1 MTKIYYYNEKLMKKI
16 TKNKV
21 SKKEKIKD
29 FISNILFFVVAFG
42 VTLFIFNYKG
52 FGFINSDKMIIQII
66 EFLLMY
72 LIVFFIIALLR
83 VLLEFLLAILKSIIN
98 KILGKDSGKRYF
110 SDTFRSNF
118 ARKNKI
124 KLVLAD
130 DKMTV
135 LYEYLE
141 VAPDLTTVAYGID
154 TIYYSDIKRIVYTPA
169 DFYIHIYCKYT
180 FNKTL
185 SDYNRIYKT
194 YDHEG
199 WYNFCL
205 LFEDAEGF
213 LKDLALKANFQI
225 EKIYDEKYDL

>member
-16 TKNKV
+16 RKNKV

-52 FGFINSDKMIIQII
+52 FGFINSDKMITQII
-66 EFLLMY
+66 GFLLMY
-72 LIVFFIIALLR
+72 PIVFFIIVLLR

-118 ARKNKI
+118 ATKNKI

-135 LYEYLE
+135 LYEYHE
-141 VAPDLTTVAYGID
+141 GAGDWTRDAYGID

>member
-16 TKNKV
+16 RKNKV

-29 FISNILFFVVAFG
+29 FISIILFFVVAFG

-52 FGFINSDKMIIQII
+52 FGFNNSDKMIIQII
-66 EFLLMY
+66 GFLLMY
-72 LIVFFIIALLR
+72 PIVLFIIALLW
-83 VLLEFLLAILKSIIN
+83 VLLVFLLAILKSIIN

-118 ARKNKI
+118 AGKNKI

>member
-1 MTKIYYYNEKLMKKI
+1 MKKI
-16 TKNKV
+16 RKNKV

-29 FISNILFFVVAFG
+29 FISIILFFVVAFG

-52 FGFINSDKMIIQII
+52 FGFNNSDKMIIQII

-72 LIVFFIIALLR
+72 PIVCFIIALLMY
-83 VLLEFLLAILKSIIN
+83 LLVFLLAILKSIIN
-98 KILGKDSGKRYF
+98 KILGKKRYF

-118 ARKNKI
+118 AGKNKI

-135 LYEYLE
+135 LYEYHE
-141 VAPDLTTVAYGID
+141 FAPDLTTDAYGID

>member
-1 MTKIYYYNEKLMKKI
+1 MKKI
-16 TKNKV
+16 RKNKV

-72 LIVFFIIALLR
+72 PIVCFII
-83 VLLEFLLAILKSIIN
+83 VLLMDLLVFLLAILKSIIN
-98 KILGKDSGKRYF
+98 KILGKKRYF

-135 LYEYLE
+135 LYEYYE
-141 VAPDLTTVAYGID
+141 GAGDWTTDAYGID

-185 SDYNRIYKT
+185 SDYNR
-194 YDHEG
+194 
-199 WYNFCL
+199 
-205 LFEDAEGF
+205 
-213 LKDLALKANFQI
+213 
-225 EKIYDEKYDL
+225 